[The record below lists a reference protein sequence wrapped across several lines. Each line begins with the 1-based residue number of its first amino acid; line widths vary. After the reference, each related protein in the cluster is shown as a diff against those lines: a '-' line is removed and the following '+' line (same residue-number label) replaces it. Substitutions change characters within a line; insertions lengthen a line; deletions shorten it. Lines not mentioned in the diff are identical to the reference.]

1 MPFLIV
7 HKQKQTDAIIRLQS
21 AGEIPA
27 GTIVMERSPEHSDV
41 FLITEAVSPFDSCS
55 FRESEKQLKSLV
67 LRSLQKAEE
76 AHCES
81 ITLLPVYDGIA
92 GYPEN
97 ILSEAAESAIRL
109 FLEDHDLMIYLV
121 REQPVSEKKD
131 VRLEKF
137 LSQNLEPEMMSAC
150 ALPEGLALFAQADE
164 VDDAVRHLD
173 ESFQSALFRIIDAKG
188 LADAEVYRK
197 ANLDRRLFSKIRT
210 QKDYRPGKRTILA
223 LCIALKL
230 NREETEDLL
239 EKGGYSLS
247 MSQVSDVIIAYFIT
261 HGNYD
266 IYEINDALFR
276 YDQQLLGS

>member
-1 MPFLIV
+1 
-7 HKQKQTDAIIRLQS
+7 
-21 AGEIPA
+21 
-27 GTIVMERSPEHSDV
+27 
-41 FLITEAVSPFDSCS
+41 
-55 FRESEKQLKSLV
+55 
-67 LRSLQKAEE
+67 
-76 AHCES
+76 
-81 ITLLPVYDGIA
+81 
-92 GYPEN
+92 
-97 ILSEAAESAIRL
+97 
-109 FLEDHDLMIYLV
+109 MIYLV

-150 ALPEGLALFAQADE
+150 ALPEGRALFAQADE

>member
-7 HKQKQTDAIIRLQS
+7 RKPQKTDAIIRLQNEDDLPDS
-21 AGEIPA
+21 AEHVISASVPFYDSG
-27 GTIVMERSPEHSDV
+27 SPQ
-41 FLITEAVSPFDSCS
+41 
-55 FRESEKQLKSLV
+55 ESECRLESAYLETLEQ
-67 LRSLQKAEE
+67 AEE
-76 AHCES
+76 SQCRR
-81 ITLLPVYDGIA
+81 IA
-92 GYPEN
+92 IPMSSALRCGYPAEV
-97 ILSEAAESAIRL
+97 SFEAAESAARR

-121 REQPVSEKKD
+121 RERPAAEKRD
-131 VRLEKF
+131 AQLDAF
-137 LSQNLEPEMMSAC
+137 LSLNLEPEMMSAC
-150 ALPEGLALFAQADE
+150 ALPEGRILLEEDD
-164 VDDAVRHLD
+164 VDDAVRHLG

-188 LADAEVYRK
+188 LTDAEVYRK
-197 ANLDRRLFSKIRT
+197 ANLDRRLFSKIRS

-230 NREETEDLL
+230 SREETEDLL

-266 IYEINDALFR
+266 IYEINEVLFR